1 VAITCDQQQTLQN
14 LQRRRPMWA
23 QDHPV
28 LLAMQR
34 FSWDINFGGCDFDEI
49 VFGRA
54 LRTSIE
60 NGQVWLYECRGR
72 IVGWLWLDT
81 TSPATGGHVRQLQVA
96 QPYWGQGIGAHILG
110 DAIALCRAQK
120 CRAVTLNVTKSNQ
133 RAMSLYQRM
142 GFSLRR
148 DNGDRQYMELLL
160 D

>member
-1 VAITCDQQQTLQN
+1 
-14 LQRRRPMWA
+14 
-23 QDHPV
+23 V

-34 FSWDINFGGCDFDEI
+34 FSWDINFAGCEFDEI

-54 LRTSIE
+54 LRTSIDNE
-60 NGQVWLYECRGR
+60 QVWLYECQGQ

-81 TSPATGGHVRQLQVA
+81 SSSVTGGHVRQLQVA
-96 QPYWGQGIGAHILG
+96 QPFWGRGIGAHILG
-110 DAIALCRAQK
+110 DAIALCRARE

-133 RAMSLYQRM
+133 RAMSLYYRL
-142 GFSLRR
+142 GFCMRR